1 MNLGVLLVLWG
12 VQVLEETGVHI
23 RGAHFA
29 TAVNTIWPETGKHY
43 VTLFML
49 ASADK
54 VGRTGQ
60 WVWCGCVR
68 AFNCQCCTLGT
79 GCTRAQLS
87 HGVLLM
93 RQPCPAACLR
103 ACSKHC

>member
-1 MNLGVLLVLWG
+1 MNLGVLLVLWR

-60 WVWCGCVR
+60 GAWCGCVHPSDR
-68 AFNCQCCTLGT
+68 HCCTLGT
-79 GCTRAQLS
+79 LCPMYSVRAQLS
-87 HGVLLM
+87 HGVL
-93 RQPCPAACLR
+93 Q
-103 ACSKHC
+103 